1 VVGLAVGSVVG
12 LAVGS
17 VVGEA
22 VGEDVGPANTGV
34 VVTSVRLRAR
44 KITPD
49 IFERSI
55 FSLQLSIRPRV
66 AGDYGTI

>member
-1 VVGLAVGSVVG
+1 MVG

-17 VVGEA
+17 VVGET
-22 VGEDVGPANTGV
+22 VGEGVAPTVGVAVGPANTGV
-34 VVTSVRLRAR
+34 AVTSVRLKAR
-44 KITPD
+44 KIIPD
-49 IFERSI
+49 IFDRSI